1 MLKKKYRLSVLKR
14 KRNEKTISSPLFTIK
29 YLASGEDI
37 SKFAFIITKRIDKR
51 AVVRN
56 KIKRSLSKGLE
67 EILEKIIP
75 GRNFIFIP
83 KKEILEKS
91 KEEVAENVK
100 EVFKTNNLLK

>member
-1 MLKKKYRLSVLKR
+1 M
-14 KRNEKTISSPLFTIK
+14 
-29 YLASGEDI
+29 
-37 SKFAFIITKRIDKR
+37 
-51 AVVRN
+51 
-56 KIKRSLSKGLE
+56 

-75 GRNFIFIP
+75 GHNFIFIP